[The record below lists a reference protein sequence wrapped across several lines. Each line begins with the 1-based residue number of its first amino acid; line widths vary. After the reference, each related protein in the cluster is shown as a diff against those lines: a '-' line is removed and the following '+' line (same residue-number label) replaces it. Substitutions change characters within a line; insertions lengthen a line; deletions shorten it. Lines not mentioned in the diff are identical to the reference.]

1 MKERFNMKTLLMTGL
16 SVAVLSMPAMAQEE
30 SSADL
35 AKKIDLAKQY
45 SQVVPVQD
53 EVNTAIENLV
63 LQVPKDDR
71 VLFKSILER
80 TIKVPQLQKTSE
92 MALAD
97 IFSERELQ
105 ALVTFYSSPEG
116 MAVREKM
123 PEYQQRLK
131 PVLEQMIRESLEAYN
146 NQK

>member
-1 MKERFNMKTLLMTGL
+1 M
-16 SVAVLSMPAMAQEE
+16 
-30 SSADL
+30 
-35 AKKIDLAKQY
+35 AKQY

-97 IFSERELQ
+97 IFSEQELQ

>member
-1 MKERFNMKTLLMTGL
+1 MKTLLMTGL

-97 IFSERELQ
+97 IFSEQELQ

>member
-1 MKERFNMKTLLMTGL
+1 MKTLLMTGL

>member
-1 MKERFNMKTLLMTGL
+1 MKTLLMTGL
-16 SVAVLSMPAMAQEE
+16 SIAVLSMPAMAQEE

-97 IFSERELQ
+97 IFSEQELQ